1 MSEYMF
7 GVSEEQ
13 LKLYSEDI
21 LATGYAN
28 AKFGRDKGLLVV
40 RPLRWLRPWF
50 AVPEGSYAL
59 VTRFGKDLNHPS
71 GSPVWP
77 PGFYFGMPWTKV
89 QNLVSKQSVV
99 FNMPVKGC
107 KTQDNVTVQINL
119 AIVFRI
125 RGDESKGEDPEL
137 VRNFV
142 YRVTPR
148 GLEQQLMDACEEA
161 TRSIARSL
169 MHTEVYGLRTDASGK
184 AGNVLTGG
192 GDPGAGVEEEGDAAL
207 HTVAGP
213 SDDVAAA
220 SAMDKGRDRASD
232 MRRYLNEQFEPQGVE
247 ITDVIITDVRLPDI
261 IMRQMSEKT
270 MVIAQNAGQK
280 MSQEFKMLELRQD
293 EEIATLQQRKK
304 EEREKEVQSG
314 DQKVNEISVQL
325 EKMKAETQVQLAKI
339 RQESAVHVQNITA
352 DGELE
357 ITKLE
362 QSKAKVLMASRAEA
376 NADAS
381 RNKAETDKFEVERMS
396 EAHLQ
401 GTRNQA
407 KAAETMA
414 KAEGVATQGF
424 EALKQFETR
433 KKHMQVWKKL
443 AHNKDLIVSGETD
456 PELNTLLLS
465 DAILDEKIDKTTKG
479 QVLAEMLVLQRGS
492 RVMLN
497 LGRDQA
503 DAP

>member
-1 MSEYMF
+1 
-7 GVSEEQ
+7 
-13 LKLYSEDI
+13 
-21 LATGYAN
+21 
-28 AKFGRDKGLLVV
+28 
-40 RPLRWLRPWF
+40 
-50 AVPEGSYAL
+50 
-59 VTRFGKDLNHPS
+59 
-71 GSPVWP
+71 
-77 PGFYFGMPWTKV
+77 
-89 QNLVSKQSVV
+89 
-99 FNMPVKGC
+99 
-107 KTQDNVTVQINL
+107 
-119 AIVFRI
+119 
-125 RGDESKGEDPEL
+125 
-137 VRNFV
+137 
-142 YRVTPR
+142 
-148 GLEQQLMDACEEA
+148 
-161 TRSIARSL
+161 
-169 MHTEVYGLRTDASGK
+169 
-184 AGNVLTGG
+184 
-192 GDPGAGVEEEGDAAL
+192 
-207 HTVAGP
+207 
-213 SDDVAAA
+213 
-220 SAMDKGRDRASD
+220 
-232 MRRYLNEQFEPQGVE
+232 
-247 ITDVIITDVRLPDI
+247 
-261 IMRQMSEKT
+261 
-270 MVIAQNAGQK
+270 
-280 MSQEFKMLELRQD
+280 
-293 EEIATLQQRKK
+293 
-304 EEREKEVQSG
+304 VQSG

-401 GTRNQA
+401 GTRNHA